1 MRNSAAFGRLRL
13 PQPGGSPAGGR
24 KAANAAL
31 LRIVPDLW
39 SGTMSPCLPESFAFR
54 QTGRHSRRASP
65 KGWPAGCAAFRLP
78 AWLMRRSAG
87 KACRGRA
94 QLGRAALTAADV
106 A

>member
-39 SGTMSPCLPESFAFR
+39 SGTMSPCLAYATFGR
-54 QTGRHSRRASP
+54 QSLPWPSAARPGGLNGRRRRVSQ
-65 KGWPAGCAAFRLP
+65 AG
-78 AWLMRRSAG
+78 SAG
-87 KACRGRA
+87 
-94 QLGRAALTAADV
+94 LS
-106 A
+106 